1 MLRDEQ
7 ACGERMQRKTL
18 SKALGNRQTFWKDEV
33 GKSAL
38 LVEDVRIF
46 FLRALAVQRIHS
58 DLRGNKRGVDTW
70 IHVGV
75 TIE

>member
-1 MLRDEQ
+1 
-7 ACGERMQRKTL
+7 MQRKTL
-18 SKALGNRQTFWKDEV
+18 SKTLGNRQTFWKDEV

-46 FLRALAVQRIHS
+46 LRALAVQGIHS